1 MTVLRR
7 EEELSTVANPETEIS
22 CRIVFSPISPFV
34 PVLVRHLS
42 LSNSL
47 PGYETWAAA
56 GYRTAHKN
64 PTSSRATAVTTLPC
78 GLFWWTIRQYL
89 R

>member
-7 EEELSTVANPETEIS
+7 EEALSRGANPESEIS
-22 CRIVFSPISPFV
+22 CRIEITRISPFV

-47 PGYETWAAA
+47 PGYEAWAAA
-56 GYRTAHKN
+56 G
-64 PTSSRATAVTTLPC
+64 
-78 GLFWWTIRQYL
+78 
-89 R
+89 

>member
-7 EEELSTVANPETEIS
+7 EEALSYIASPETEIS
-22 CRIVFSPISPFV
+22 CRKAFSRISPFV

-47 PGYETWAAA
+47 RCYEAWADA
-56 GYRTAHKN
+56 G
-64 PTSSRATAVTTLPC
+64 
-78 GLFWWTIRQYL
+78 
-89 R
+89 

>member
-7 EEELSTVANPETEIS
+7 EEAPSYIAGPETEVS
-22 CRIVFSPISPFV
+22 CRKAFSRISPFV

-47 PGYETWAAA
+47 RCYESRTDA
-56 GYRTAHKN
+56 G
-64 PTSSRATAVTTLPC
+64 
-78 GLFWWTIRQYL
+78 
-89 R
+89 

>member
-7 EEELSTVANPETEIS
+7 EEALSYIASPETRIS
-22 CRIVFSPISPFV
+22 CRKASPRISPFV

-47 PGYETWAAA
+47 GSYEAFADA
-56 GYRTAHKN
+56 G
-64 PTSSRATAVTTLPC
+64 
-78 GLFWWTIRQYL
+78 
-89 R
+89 